1 MNAEQGRAP
10 EDHFSGVAANYARF
24 RPGYPSALFD
34 WLAARTP
41 DHDLA
46 WDCGC
51 GNGQASV
58 PLADRYRRVAATDFS
73 PGQIE
78 LAKPHPRIDYRVAP
92 AEASGLPAHCAD
104 LVTVA
109 QALHWFDFDRFYAE
123 VRRVLK
129 ADGLFAAW
137 TYRLLRAE
145 PAIND
150 VLGDFYA
157 NTLGPHWPPE
167 RRWVDL
173 AYGGGMPFPFREVAT
188 PSFEIRLEWSLDD
201 LLAYLGTWSATARY
215 RQATGRD
222 PITALGERL
231 ASVWAE
237 GRREI
242 VWPIALRAGHV

>member
-1 MNAEQGRAP
+1 MAEIPSNVRWP
-10 EDHFSGVAANYARF
+10 
-24 RPGYPSALFD
+24 PG
-34 WLAARTP
+34 
-41 DHDLA
+41 
-46 WDCGC
+46 
-51 GNGQASV
+51 
-58 PLADRYRRVAATDFS
+58 
-73 PGQIE
+73 
-78 LAKPHPRIDYRVAP
+78 DY
-92 AEASGLPAHCAD
+92 
-104 LVTVA
+104 
-109 QALHWFDFDRFYAE
+109 FDFDKFYAE

-222 PITALGERL
+222 PITALGEQL